1 MEANRKGN
9 SMFSSPRIIQIVVA
23 CTVAALFQNSARAAE
38 FSLEEA
44 LGMAYQTNPKLE
56 AQRAQL
62 RATDEDVA
70 KAFSGYLPQFGAS
83 GSYGFEKNSIG
94 NVLLPAPS
102 GHPRDVTVTL
112 TQPVFDLHALNQIRL
127 ANASVRAG
135 RAQLTSVE
143 QAILLDAAQAYFDV
157 VADEAALGFRLQ
169 NVDLLR
175 QLLDAIRTRFL
186 AGDVT
191 TTDVAQVN
199 ARLAGANAEVAAAR
213 SRLDA
218 SRAAF
223 ERAVGRPAETLE
235 AEPKLPDAV
244 QSEEMA
250 VSLAEER
257 NPDVIAAREQ
267 QEVATI
273 SISVA
278 DAARLP
284 TLSIQGQYLRS
295 KDEIAKGINEE
306 ALAVIAHLS
315 IPLYQGGIEY
325 AEIRRAQELRSQAL
339 SQVES
344 AIRDAD
350 QNVRSAWSGAMDARD
365 AMANYDQ
372 QTRSN
377 QTVYAG
383 LEEQARAGERT
394 VTDLL
399 NAAQDL
405 VTSQLNYVNARR
417 ELYFDTFKLN
427 AAIGRLT
434 AVALNLPVTIY
445 DPEVHYG
452 RDAGPALPRLNSQ
465 P

>member
-1 MEANRKGN
+1 MIDGPGMIR
-9 SMFSSPRIIQIVVA
+9 VA
-23 CTVAALFQNSARAAE
+23 MACAMAALSHTSARAAE

-44 LGMAYQTNPKLE
+44 LGMAYQTNPKLQ

-70 KAFSGYLPQFGAS
+70 KAFAGYLPQLSAS
-83 GSYGFEKNSIG
+83 GSYGFEQNSVG
-94 NVLLPAPS
+94 NVLLPVPS

-112 TQPVFDLHALNQIRL
+112 TQPVFDVRALNQIRL

-143 QAILLDAAQAYFDV
+143 QSALLDAAQAYFDV
-157 VADEAALGFRLQ
+157 VADQAAVGFRVQ
-169 NVDLLR
+169 NADLLR
-175 QLLDAIRTRFL
+175 QLLDAIRTRFA

-191 TTDVAQVN
+191 TTDVEQVN

-223 ERAVGRPAETLE
+223 ERAVGRPAETLQP
-235 AEPKLPDAV
+235 EPSLGDAV

-250 VSLAEER
+250 LSLAEER
-257 NPDVIAAREQ
+257 NPDVVAAREQ
-267 QEVATI
+267 EQVATL
-273 SISVA
+273 SISEA

-295 KDEIAKGINEE
+295 KDEVAKGINEE

-315 IPLYQGGIEY
+315 VPLYQGGSEY
-325 AEIRRAQELRSQAL
+325 AEIRRAQELRSQAMSL
-339 SQVES
+339 IES
-344 AIRDAD
+344 AMRDAD
-350 QNVRSAWSGAMDARD
+350 QNVRSAWSGAMAARD
-365 AMANYDQ
+365 AMAYYDQ
-372 QTRSN
+372 QRRSN
-377 QTVYAG
+377 QAVYSG

-394 VTDLL
+394 VTDVL

-405 VTSQLNYVNARR
+405 VTSQINFANARR
-417 ELYFDTFKLN
+417 ELYVDTFKLN

-434 AVALNLPVTIY
+434 AVALNLPVKIY
-445 DPEVHYG
+445 DPELHYDQ
-452 RDAGPALPRLNSQ
+452 DAGPALPRLNSQ